1 MLSAHHSFLI
11 AVNVGVF
18 AGVLA
23 LTTPQA
29 SLFSPAGRIG
39 LTGTPGGWAPKS
51 VVLQADNGR
60 GGEEPEGIPRP
71 DPPAPMVVTDGT
83 QPADRLSPTLL
94 LRIVGLGLVT
104 LKVDEPRRLT
114 SPPAVDP
121 ASSSQVRLGDL
132 GLVTLRV
139 DDRGWL
145 TGAPAEDA
153 AASSRMG
160 SDDGGGTPYIFSR
173 RDNICG
179 KGVKNPAS
187 ITRPATVNYKALLA
201 ATDEARKIKKDR
213 IDLHSA
219 EGLKLMTG
227 AKRKVLKACEA
238 VRRANN
244 HCGVW
249 KKITR
254 RDGRRIADITAG
266 VWRAM
271 RAMPWGR

>member
-1 MLSAHHSFLI
+1 MLSAHNGFLI
-11 AVNVGVF
+11 AVNVGVL
-18 AGVLA
+18 AGVIV

-121 ASSSQVRLGDL
+121 ASSS
-132 GLVTLRV
+132 
-139 DDRGWL
+139 
-145 TGAPAEDA
+145 
-153 AASSRMG
+153 RMG

-179 KGVKNPAS
+179 MGVKNPAS
-187 ITRPATVNYKALLA
+187 ITRPATVNYEALLA
-201 ATDEARKIKKDR
+201 ETDEVRKINKDR
-213 IDLHSA
+213 IDPQSA

-227 AKRKVLKACEA
+227 AKRKVLKACEEMRW
-238 VRRANN
+238 VGNY
-244 HCGVW
+244 CGIW

-254 RDGRRIADITAG
+254 RDGRRITDITG
-266 VWRAM
+266 RVWAAM
-271 RAMPWGR
+271 RGA